1 MQTTRQTKEV
11 TMQQPDIQRPP
22 RLRVLLADDH
32 RMIVEMFSVY
42 LTDHENMEI
51 IIATDF
57 AEAEARLRA
66 DEPFDLVLLDYNMPG
81 MDGHAGLRSA
91 TQLAQGAPVAII
103 TGALIRRQLDDLLS
117 AGAAGVILK
126 TTPLRSLAN
135 AIRFIAS
142 GERYLPMELIRQPA
156 ETGRGMPVGL
166 LSPKEMTVLE
176 LLAEGK
182 PNRTIANELS
192 LAEPTVKMHVTAIC
206 RKLGAGNRTQAVV
219 MARDIGLV

>member
-1 MQTTRQTKEV
+1 MPQAEI
-11 TMQQPDIQRPP
+11 QQPG

-42 LTDHENMEI
+42 LTSNENMDVV
-51 IIATDF
+51 IATDYT
-57 AEAEARLRA
+57 EAEQHLKSDPA
-66 DEPFDLVLLDYNMPG
+66 FDLVLLDYNMPG
-81 MDGHAGLRSA
+81 MDGPAGLRSA
-91 TQLAQGAPVAII
+91 MDLAGGAPVAII
-103 TGALIRRQLDDLLS
+103 TGSLVRRQLDDLLA

-156 ETGRGMPVGL
+156 ESGRGAPLGL

-182 PNRTIANELS
+182 PNRSIANELS

-219 MARDIGLV
+219 MARDMGLV